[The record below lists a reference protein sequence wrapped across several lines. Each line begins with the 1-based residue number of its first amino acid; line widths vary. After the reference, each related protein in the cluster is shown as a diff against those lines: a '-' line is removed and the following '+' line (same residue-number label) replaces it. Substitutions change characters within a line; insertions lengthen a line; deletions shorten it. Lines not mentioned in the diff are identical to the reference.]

1 MDPYKTLRVQPGAS
15 ESDVRKAFR
24 KLALQVWFYLMFLS
38 LIRLMNLDL
47 PFWFWL
53 IFYFF

>member
-38 LIRLMNLDL
+38 SLDSYILICHLD
-47 PFWFWL
+47 FD
-53 IFYFF
+53 

>member
-38 LIRLMNLDL
+38 LIRLM
-47 PFWFWL
+47 
-53 IFYFF
+53 Y